1 MCLRGLV
8 YKRTASRY
16 IGVTNMGEDYK
27 ITEEFLS
34 IDEMLE
40 DLGVT
45 VEEYEE
51 MIADCTVTVSA
62 DDVAELLIASHSAV
76 DFEASPFTSA
86 ALVKAQDAIR
96 EAIYE
101 SGYWL
106 ADD

>member
-1 MCLRGLV
+1 
-8 YKRTASRY
+8 
-16 IGVTNMGEDYK
+16 MGEDYK

-34 IDEMLE
+34 VEEMLE

-51 MIADCTVTVSA
+51 MIADYKVTVYA

-76 DFEASPFTSA
+76 DFEASPFTSS

-96 EAIYE
+96 KAICD
-101 SGYWL
+101 SGYWKGEE
-106 ADD
+106 